1 MKNTTT
7 GYFLSGEGQYSI
19 RSVLPEF
26 PLQFSAHPHP
36 ILIFVL
42 IIELIAEK
50 ISVNLESVEKK
61 LLKVESKT
69 GYSHRFSSARIDS
82 KKPRGTDYQV
92 LAQSLGAQTCRFVL
106 IKSLIVNATML
117 NNFIQEQLISTD
129 YIPTLDTENFKNV
142 AKLLLERTKITEST
156 LKHLETD
163 AGIEGRLQA
172 LQNVVS

>member
-1 MKNTTT
+1 
-7 GYFLSGEGQYSI
+7 
-19 RSVLPEF
+19 
-26 PLQFSAHPHP
+26 
-36 ILIFVL
+36 VL

-106 IKSLIVNATML
+106 IKSLIVNATMV

-129 YIPTLDTENFKNV
+129 YIQPWIQKTSRMLRSSCWN
-142 AKLLLERTKITEST
+142 ARKLQK
-156 LKHLETD
+156 
-163 AGIEGRLQA
+163 A
-172 LQNVVS
+172 L